1 MSENENMV
9 AMEEVTKLK
18 EEVFNLKE
26 STKIFE
32 AKLDELI
39 GYFNE
44 FSKQLS
50 GIIPDIDRRLI
61 ELEGH
66 KCKCSN
72 EEEVVED
79 GQS

>member
-44 FSKQLS
+44 LSKQLS

-66 KCKCSN
+66 SCKCSH
-72 EEEVVED
+72 EEVVED
-79 GQS
+79 GQA